1 MTTKPI
7 ELWKSPS
14 GRRCL
19 LTPITSD
26 APFEVTVFAGSVTL
40 KHRTF
45 DNHHDAAEF
54 AIAEMREAH
63 ASPPDPS
70 PKSDG

>member
-1 MTTKPI
+1 MAEKPI

-14 GRRCL
+14 GRRCV

-26 APFEVTVFAGSVTL
+26 APFEVTVFDGSVSL

-45 DNHHDAAEF
+45 ANHHGAAEF
-54 AIAEMREAH
+54 AIAEMREAL
-63 ASPPDPS
+63 ASPPDPAN
-70 PKSDG
+70 G